1 MGVFGV
7 VFIYPP
13 IVTKGEGG
21 DGWAKEDDRDVYK
34 LVIVREDWDC

>member
-13 IVTKGEGG
+13 LSPHVGG
-21 DGWAKEDDRDVYK
+21 DGWAKEDGRDVYK
-34 LVIVREDWDC
+34 LVIVRED